1 MEKNKDL
8 IDSLNKALSL
18 EWAGCIQYLQHS
30 FLVHGLHREV
40 YKAFFTARSA
50 ECRDHAALLGTKI
63 AAIGGLPTVEP
74 ASIKQGWELE
84 EMLQQDLEL
93 EKAAVSAYR
102 EVLKVAKDDVA
113 LRHMMEGL
121 IETETGSVEETEKL
135 LSLNTVKAEEKEIRL
150 KKMA

>member
-1 MEKNKDL
+1 MEKNKNV
-8 IDSLNKALSL
+8 IDGLNKALAL

-40 YKAFFTARSA
+40 YRPFFTARSA
-50 ECRDHAALLGTKI
+50 ECRDHATLLGEKI

-74 ASIKQGWELE
+74 ASIKQSWEVE

-93 EKAAVSAYR
+93 EKGAVTAYYDI
-102 EVLKVAKDDVA
+102 LKVTKDDVA
-113 LRHMMEGL
+113 LRHMLESM
-121 IETETGSVEETEKL
+121 IETETRSVEEIERL
-135 LSLNTVKAEEKEIRL
+135 LSLNTVKSDEKEIRL